1 MVALGLEEGCAQGE
15 VLCPFDHGV
24 NLMPP
29 CYDFLLIE
37 GINEKPKI

>member
-24 NLMPP
+24 HLMPP
-29 CYDFLLIE
+29 CCDFLRME
-37 GINEKPKI
+37 GINEKTKI

>member
-24 NLMPP
+24 HLMPP
-29 CYDFLLIE
+29 YFDFLRMG
-37 GINEKPKI
+37 GINEKTKI